1 MYWKDLSDNQI
12 IKVKKMLESDPA
24 VATPS
29 LTVVEQDEEI
39 TDWMNRNNDTETI
52 LSCLRDAYDGRSE
65 SV

>member
-1 MYWKDLSDNQI
+1 
-12 IKVKKMLESDPA
+12 MLESDPA